1 MFNARND
8 HDRAKFCEDLREAI
22 LEMDEM
28 ETLRIEGE
36 LDKQR
41 SASRISRAPNTPT
54 SLHPTAVGPASASAT
69 GTSGPGCRDKSD
81 NRDSGVADMDHSGSV
96 STLEEAGT
104 PLVRRSN
111 SNSNRA
117 VLNRQHEAGGGGVG
131 SRPEM
136 TLKRTTLSNSL
147 LDIHDPTERYQRR
160 GSVGSLDSGMS
171 ISFQSSTT
179 NSTMSR
185 DSSPKNLQHQASAST
200 APTAAGAAIAAS
212 SAGKARGLQ
221 HQSSFLGNIFH
232 KARERKNSRGSECAA
247 AAVTASMT
255 VATPG
260 KQPIANSSYQL
271 PHCTDV

>member
-1 MFNARND
+1 
-8 HDRAKFCEDLREAI
+8 
-22 LEMDEM
+22 
-28 ETLRIEGE
+28 
-36 LDKQR
+36 
-41 SASRISRAPNTPT
+41 
-54 SLHPTAVGPASASAT
+54 
-69 GTSGPGCRDKSD
+69 
-81 NRDSGVADMDHSGSV
+81 MDHSGSV
-96 STLEEAGT
+96 STLEEACT

-111 SNSNRA
+111 SNSGRSI
-117 VLNRQHEAGGGGVG
+117 LNRNHEAGGGAVG

-185 DSSPKNLQHQASAST
+185 DSSPKNLQHQQQLQHHASNTAAAAASA
-200 APTAAGAAIAAS
+200 AAGVAAGISSS

-247 AAVTASMT
+247 AAAAVTASMT
-255 VATPG
+255 TPG
-260 KQPIANSSYQL
+260 KHPATSSSYPL